1 MEDEAGEVVRMLE
14 PDDVKQLVEE
24 ASAVPGSP
32 VVVAL
37 VDEDDEA
44 SVLALGDIGERL
56 KRPFHGSTSLFRR
69 AETTSSHC
77 HSKYSII
84 LIYDPRRRQE
94 SSRNQSE
101 GIPTAIT
108 LR

>member
-1 MEDEAGEVVRMLE
+1 MEDEAGEVVRILE

-44 SVLALGDIGERL
+44 SVLAL
-56 KRPFHGSTSLFRR
+56 
-69 AETTSSHC
+69 
-77 HSKYSII
+77 
-84 LIYDPRRRQE
+84 
-94 SSRNQSE
+94 
-101 GIPTAIT
+101 
-108 LR
+108 